1 MNMCKI
7 KTLMKQWI
15 HWNVKDAVVK
25 KVNLKKMQKWWCM
38 SKDSANV
45 KFISWCNKVDQKS
58 ILNQFFEQ
66 RWREKS
72 VSDIQVH

>member
-1 MNMCKI
+1 MCKI
-7 KTLMKQWI
+7 KTLMKQWT
-15 HWNVKDAVVK
+15 HWKTKDAVVK
-25 KVNLKKMQKWWCM
+25 KANLKKMQKWRHM
-38 SKDSANV
+38 SKDSASV

-66 RWREKS
+66 RQRKRS